1 MEKSLLRTESAAPRD
16 YAELT
21 QVWEASVRA
30 THRFLQESDIQ
41 EIKSRMAGEYLPG
54 VERLRCIREE
64 GRIVAFIGLAGTH
77 IAMLFVRPD
86 RRGTGCGRRLVEE
99 AVARYGART
108 VDTNEQNEQ
117 ATGFYLRLGFAV
129 VGRDERDDAGRPFPI
144 LHLALRKG

>member
-1 MEKSLLRTESAAPRD
+1 M
-16 YAELT
+16 
-21 QVWEASVRA
+21 RA

-64 GRIVAFIGLAGTH
+64 GRIVAFIGVTGTH

-86 RRGTGCGRRLVEE
+86 RRGAGCGRRLLEE
-99 AVARYGART
+99 AVARYGACT

-117 ATGFYLRLGFAV
+117 ATGFYLRLGFV
-129 VGRDERDDAGRPFPI
+129 VAGRDAQDEAGRPFPI
-144 LHLALRKG
+144 LHLTLRP